1 MSLMSFFFRAR
12 VHVVCEGRLYG
23 FQLRIALNG
32 VENAVECV
40 LQAGNDDSC
49 CTRQKQLSV
58 LEKNMLGEA
67 LRGMFLNI

>member
-1 MSLMSFFFRAR
+1 MSFFFQES
-12 VHVVCEGRLYG
+12 VHVVCEERLYG

-49 CTRQKQLSV
+49 CTRQKHLSV
-58 LEKNMLGEA
+58 LEKNML
-67 LRGMFLNI
+67 